1 MLHPGVLSGV
11 CDHSNFRSDMLGRLR
26 RTAQFISGT
35 TYGSRE
41 QALAL
46 ISRVKAIH
54 DHVHGQ
60 LPDGTPY
67 SAHDPDLLTWVHVTE
82 VTSFLHSYV
91 RYRDPWLSKRSEER
105 RVGKEW
111 VSPCR
116 SRWSQDH

>member
-1 MLHPGVLSGV
+1 
-11 CDHSNFRSDMLGRLR
+11 MLGRLR

-91 RYRDPWLSKRSEER
+91 RYRDPWLSTAEDDRFFAAQALIAQIERASGRERGCQYVWISE
-105 RVGKEW
+105 VA
-111 VSPCR
+111 
-116 SRWSQDH
+116 